1 MIKERP
7 VVMNIAICDDD
18 KVLCSSLETQLWKLG
33 KKHNVS
39 MNISVFFDGQT
50 FWNAIQQNNDFDLIF
65 LDILMDNMN
74 GITVG
79 QAIRNVLGDEECKIV
94 YISVYDEY
102 AMDLF
107 AIRPMDFLIKP
118 INEEKLEAI
127 WELYNKLHHNESK
140 YFCYLENGN
149 QKYIVYQRILYFRAD
164 NRKVEIHTTDGD
176 VIKFYDKISE
186 VRKQTESSKFVQ
198 ISRSELVNYQAIDE
212 YKVDEILLRNGERL
226 PIVSSRRK
234 EVGKLLLTYMGE
246 MM

>member
-1 MIKERP
+1 
-7 VVMNIAICDDD
+7 MNIAICDDD

>member
-234 EVGKLLLTYMGE
+234 EVGKSLLTYMGE